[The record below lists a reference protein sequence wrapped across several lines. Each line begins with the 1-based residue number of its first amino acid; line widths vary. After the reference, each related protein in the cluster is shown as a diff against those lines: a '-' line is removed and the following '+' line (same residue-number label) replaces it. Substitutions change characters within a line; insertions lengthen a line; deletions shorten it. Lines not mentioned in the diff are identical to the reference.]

1 MGAKKVRRE
10 ARRQAVNCAGESEKS
25 EFSVENPDFSLRRT
39 LENRHGSVYMVKPDR
54 VRLLSISLSAS
65 EPVDSMECLVD
76 CRNMAVPEH
85 ESVTNRQRSRSRSGK
100 ESRKDVE
107 TLLRARAGRVIT
119 TDK

>member
-1 MGAKKVRRE
+1 MYNEIILRVVR
-10 ARRQAVNCAGESEKS
+10 AVLG
-25 EFSVENPDFSLRRT
+25 RRT
-39 LENRHGSVYMVKPDR
+39 LENRHGGVYMVKPDR

-76 CRNMAVPEH
+76 CRDMTVPEH

-107 TLLRARAGRVIT
+107 TLLLARARRLERHRHVSS
-119 TDK
+119 DK